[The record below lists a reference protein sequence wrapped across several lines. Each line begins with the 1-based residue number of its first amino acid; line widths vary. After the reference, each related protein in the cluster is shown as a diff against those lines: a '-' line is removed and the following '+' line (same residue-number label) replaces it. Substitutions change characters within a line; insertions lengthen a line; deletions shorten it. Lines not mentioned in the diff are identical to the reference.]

1 MPIAPEVYKKIVTA
15 KVYIDDNFRESLD
28 LDRLSREACLSRYH
42 FHRLFTRIYKVTPH
56 QYLTQKR
63 IREAR
68 LLLEVRGTA
77 SLRSGTLSSG
87 TRDLTVTEICN
98 HVGFESIGSF
108 SLLFKKE
115 IGAAPSSYRD
125 EAWRREQQAIRQPRS
140 FIPHCFFE
148 NCIPDTPVADEPAQ
162 KSNSQ

>member
-1 MPIAPEVYKKIVTA
+1 MAIAPEVYKKIVTA
-15 KVYIDDNFRESLD
+15 KVYIDENFRELLD
-28 LDRLSREACLSRYH
+28 LDRLSREACLSRFH

-63 IREAR
+63 IGQAR
-68 LLLEVRGTA
+68 LFLA
-77 SLRSGTLSSG
+77 D
-87 TRDLTVTEICN
+87 RDLTVTEICN
-98 HVGFESIGSF
+98 HVGFESVGSF

-125 EAWRREQQAIRQPRS
+125 EAWRKEQQAIRQPRS

-148 NCIPDTPVADEPAQ
+148 NCIADTPADGEPDQ

>member
-56 QYLTQKR
+56 QYLAQKR
-63 IREAR
+63 IGQAERTAGHPAAP
-68 LLLEVRGTA
+68 VRTSSELCSSSFVTFA
-77 SLRSGTLSSG
+77 SLG
-87 TRDLTVTEICN
+87 
-98 HVGFESIGSF
+98 
-108 SLLFKKE
+108 
-115 IGAAPSSYRD
+115 Y
-125 EAWRREQQAIRQPRS
+125 
-140 FIPHCFFE
+140 PHCFFE
-148 NCIPDTPVADEPAQ
+148 NCISDTPLDGESAQ

>member
-28 LDRLSREACLSRYH
+28 LDKLSREACLSRYH

-56 QYLTQKR
+56 QYLTRQR
-63 IREAR
+63 IKEAR
-68 LLLEVRGTA
+68 QFLAA
-77 SLRSGTLSSG
+77 S
-87 TRDLTVTEICN
+87 DLTVTEICN

-115 IGAAPSSYRD
+115 IGAAPTSYRD
-125 EAWRREQQAIRQPRS
+125 EAWRKEQQSIRQPRS
-140 FIPHCFFE
+140 FIPNCFFE
-148 NCIPDTPVADEPAQ
+148 NCVPDTPAAGEPAQ